1 MTWKGKDNRYTVIAF
16 VKNIGDTLGYDGG
29 ASSSRLSG
37 VYAGSTIAA
46 AGMTAGLPAALP
58 GTFNAVQR
66 TATFNGINTSYNL
79 TPPRTYG
86 IEFQYRF

>member
-1 MTWKGKDNRYTVIAF
+1 
-16 VKNIGDTLGYDGG
+16 
-29 ASSSRLSG
+29 
-37 VYAGSTIAA
+37 
-46 AGMTAGLPAALP
+46 MTAGLPAALP